1 MAVIKADYRQAEL
14 APEDRAML
22 DFAMRLTKEP
32 ASLKKSDAEALREVG
47 FDDVAI
53 HDIVQVTAMF
63 NYYNRLADGLGID
76 PEEPC

>member
-1 MAVIKADYRQAEL
+1 VAAIKTDYRQAEL
-14 APEDRAML
+14 APGDRAML
-22 DFAMRLTKEP
+22 DFAIQLTKEP
-32 ASLKKSDAEALREVG
+32 ASLKKSDTEALREVG

-76 PEEPC
+76 PEESC